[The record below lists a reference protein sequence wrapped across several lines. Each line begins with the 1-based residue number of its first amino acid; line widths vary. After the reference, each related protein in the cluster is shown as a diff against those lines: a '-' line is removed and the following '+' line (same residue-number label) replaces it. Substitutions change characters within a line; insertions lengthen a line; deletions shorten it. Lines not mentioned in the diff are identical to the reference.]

1 MKRLHIHV
9 KVTDLTQSI
18 DFYNALFNTSATV
31 VKSDYA
37 KWMLDDPKVNFA
49 ISSGHAQTGVEH
61 LGIQAEDEGELQGI
75 YANMKNA
82 KGKIL
87 EEGETVCCYAKSQKS
102 WITDPQGVNWEAF
115 YTHGEATV
123 YGEGEHA
130 RPAPEVMQQWKGN
143 DAVDAQP
150 VVKAPCCSPTCCP

>member
-9 KVTDLTQSI
+9 RVDNLTESI
-18 DFYNALFNTSATV
+18 DFYNALFNTSASV

-37 KWMLDDPKVNFA
+37 KWMLEDPKVNFA
-49 ISSGHAQTGVEH
+49 ISAGHSKSGIEH
-61 LGIQAEDEGELQGI
+61 LGIQADNEGELNEI

-102 WITDPQGVNWEAF
+102 WITDPQGVSWEAF
-115 YTHGEATV
+115 YTHGNATI
-123 YGEGEHA
+123 YGTGEHA
-130 RPAPEVMQQWKGN
+130 RPAPETMEQWQGN
-143 DAVDAQP
+143 DAIDAQA
-150 VVKAPCCSPTCCP
+150 VEQSACCGPSCCD